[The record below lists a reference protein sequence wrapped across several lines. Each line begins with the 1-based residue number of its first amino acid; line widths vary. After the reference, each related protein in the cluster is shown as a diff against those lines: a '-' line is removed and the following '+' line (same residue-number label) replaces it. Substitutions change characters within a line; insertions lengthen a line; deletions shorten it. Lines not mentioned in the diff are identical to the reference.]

1 MCCVY
6 FISNR
11 EAIGRQEGGHFAP
24 LVEMISSDSSEED
37 GGIFTSLKG
46 HLNHTMK
53 IIQDGFK
60 GTVDRLKERVKKKVK
75 QKVKEKMVK
84 PQVPSIPLAL
94 AQVQAGDTKQR
105 AIAKLND
112 TMRATKDKV
121 KTAIGGKV
129 KDVTDKVKA
138 KINSTVSDTK
148 AKAKQKVKDKVKEK
162 ASKKLDPTGGH
173 LPTIL
178 GVIAAIIITI
188 IVLCIVCCC
197 CCPFCLLYKQR
208 NRGTVH
214 NPNPEVSVMQP
225 LQSQPQTY
233 APQPYPA
240 VPQQQAPY
248 PTQPMGMQ
256 SAPAPYPP
264 QAYPPTGYPG
274 EQPPMYTEKQPPPY
288 NPTY

>member
-1 MCCVY
+1 MDRLMKVVVVVL
-6 FISNR
+6 SL
-11 EAIGRQEGGHFAP
+11 AATGSGRQCEKEDFWGTTLYFNCPEPGGNPSDVFCCG
-24 LVEMISSDSSEED
+24 LGDNKYCCSSSAQEE
-37 GGIFTSLKG
+37 
-46 HLNHTMK
+46 
-53 IIQDGFK
+53 IIEEFLDK
-60 GTVDRLKERVKKKVK
+60 
-75 QKVKEKMVK
+75 
-84 PQVPSIPLAL
+84 VPSIPLAL

>member
-1 MCCVY
+1 MDRLMKVVVVVLSLAATGSGRQCEKEDFWGTTLYFNCPEPGGNPSDVFCCGLGDNKY
-6 FISNR
+6 CCSSSAQEEIIEEFLDK

-84 PQVPSIPLAL
+84 P
-94 AQVQAGDTKQR
+94 
-105 AIAKLND
+105 
-112 TMRATKDKV
+112 
-121 KTAIGGKV
+121 
-129 KDVTDKVKA
+129 
-138 KINSTVSDTK
+138 
-148 AKAKQKVKDKVKEK
+148 
-162 ASKKLDPTGGH
+162 H